1 MFPTKIALVS
11 TAIEDL
17 DTILAIE
24 ESPDNSPYIGHWKR
38 SQHQAAIADPD
49 IAHLKVVLDKKILG
63 YLILIGITNPDKSI
77 QLKRIV
83 VTQKR
88 QGFGRQAIRLVKK
101 MVFERFEAHRFWLD
115 VMIHNTRASSL
126 YLSEGFIEEGIL
138 RESLKQQDRFID
150 LKVMSILEQEYKMN
164 N

>member
-38 SQHQAAIADPD
+38 SQHQAAIANPD
-49 IAHLKVVLDKKILG
+49 ISHLKVVLDKKIVG

-88 QGFGRQAIRLVKK
+88 QGFGRQAIRLGD
-101 MVFERFEAHRFWLD
+101 FLP
-115 VMIHNTRASSL
+115 TL
-126 YLSEGFIEEGIL
+126 T
-138 RESLKQQDRFID
+138 
-150 LKVMSILEQEYKMN
+150 
-164 N
+164 

>member
-150 LKVMSILEQEYKMN
+150 LKVMSILEQEYKKN